1 MTDPQ
6 TYQVPAQMLQAMIN
20 VIGQRPAFEVLDLMN
35 GIRQLVEQQNA
46 AAKEAHV
53 AKAAD

>member
-1 MTDPQ
+1 VTDPQ